1 MADVFISY
9 SRKDHEFVEGL
20 AAALN
25 TAGRDVWIDVLGIR
39 ASLCLDLIS
48 PSILV
53 GKPMR

>member
-1 MADVFISY
+1 MADAFISY
-9 SRKDHEFVEGL
+9 SRKDHDFVEGL

-25 TAGRDVWIDVLGIR
+25 TARRDVWIDVLGIR